1 MELILENVRSFRG
14 RHQIPI
20 RPLTLLVGENSAGKT
35 TFLAA
40 LDAVSSQSRFPATLE
55 LNNEPYELGSVED
68 VASRTAKDGKQAI
81 SFGLGYH
88 DRDNRVF
95 ATFVSRDGVPALC
108 SLKGES
114 SKGDFGASFVD
125 SRIHAQCTWRGS
137 GTFWGSGP
145 MVDPTSADLSS
156 LAWSIVGACVEKHED
171 QGYVHEITDLVFQPL
186 VNERPMRTLSLSP
199 LRAKPRRTY
208 DRVRSAFD
216 PEGDRVPYM
225 LSSVLRKPDM
235 AESLRNTIQSFGQDA
250 GLFQHLKI
258 RRLGDHSSD
267 PFQIVMTLDELD
279 VNISDV
285 GYGVSQSLPI
295 VVESVLAAKQ
305 TRLLIQQPEVHLHP
319 RAQAALGTFFAKLVA
334 STDKHFVIETH
345 SDYFLD
351 RVRREVA
358 QRILSSKDVSILFFD
373 RVGTETKVHILELD
387 TSGNV
392 IGAPPSYRQ
401 FFLEEEIALLTRTE
415 P

>member
-1 MELILENVRSFRG
+1 
-14 RHQIPI
+14 
-20 RPLTLLVGENSAGKT
+20 
-35 TFLAA
+35 
-40 LDAVSSQSRFPATLE
+40 
-55 LNNEPYELGSVED
+55 
-68 VASRTAKDGKQAI
+68 
-81 SFGLGYH
+81 
-88 DRDNRVF
+88 
-95 ATFVSRDGVPALC
+95 
-108 SLKGES
+108 
-114 SKGDFGASFVD
+114 
-125 SRIHAQCTWRGS
+125 
-137 GTFWGSGP
+137 
-145 MVDPTSADLSS
+145 
-156 LAWSIVGACVEKHED
+156 
-171 QGYVHEITDLVFQPL
+171 
-186 VNERPMRTLSLSP
+186 
-199 LRAKPRRTY
+199 
-208 DRVRSAFD
+208 
-216 PEGDRVPYM
+216 M